1 MMSALGAGSLLP
13 VTDAVS
19 SDTPWLWWALAD
31 TAKLAGMSAP
41 PEGFPF
47 SFLRERGLDLIV
59 SLIGPCSYD
68 PAPLESRAHKL
79 QDLVGGA
86 VPDDAAA
93 EEREVRQAVTA
104 ITSALEQGRGVAV
117 HCRMGVGRTG
127 LVIGSVLV
135 AAGHDPAAVISW
147 LDAVQRRRGV
157 KGWPESPWQAD
168 LLTSFSH
175 GG

>member
-1 MMSALGAGSLLP
+1 MSAIGAGGLLP
-13 VTDAVS
+13 VADAVS
-19 SDTPWLWWALAD
+19 SDAPWLWWALTG
-31 TAKLAGMSAP
+31 TARLAGMSAP
-41 PEGFPF
+41 PDGFPF
-47 SFLRERGLDLIV
+47 SFLRERGLDVIV
-59 SLIGPCSYD
+59 SLIGPGSYD

-79 QDLVGGA
+79 QDLAGGA

-93 EEREVRQAVTA
+93 EEREVRRAAAA
-104 ITSALEQGRGVAV
+104 ITSVLEQGRGVAV

-135 AAGHDPAAVISW
+135 AAGHDPAAVTSW

-157 KGWPESPWQAD
+157 RGWPESPWQAD
-168 LLTSFSH
+168 LLTSFSP

>member
-1 MMSALGAGSLLP
+1 MVVVGANRHREAGGN
-13 VTDAVS
+13 VGAARGVS
-19 SDTPWLWWALAD
+19 
-31 TAKLAGMSAP
+31 
-41 PEGFPF
+41 F
-47 SFLRERGLDLIV
+47 SFLHERSLDVIV
-59 SLIGPCSYD
+59 SLVGPCSYD
-68 PAPLESRAHKL
+68 ATPLESRAHKL

-93 EEREVRQAVTA
+93 EEREVRQAVAT
-104 ITSALEQGRGVAV
+104 ITSLLERGHGVAV

-135 AAGHDPAAVISW
+135 TVGHDPVAVTSW
-147 LDAVQRRRGV
+147 LDAVQRKRGV

-175 GG
+175 GE